1 MCVCNVIDGFYKIV
15 TQEKFKE
22 YILAVIC
29 YSKTE
34 KAFAAG
40 GRNCVCVRERERER
54 DSELHC
60 QLVSEGFL
68 H

>member
-29 YSKTE
+29 CVMSVVWH
-34 KAFAAG
+34 KAGIRINAW
-40 GRNCVCVRERERER
+40 
-54 DSELHC
+54 
-60 QLVSEGFL
+60 
-68 H
+68 